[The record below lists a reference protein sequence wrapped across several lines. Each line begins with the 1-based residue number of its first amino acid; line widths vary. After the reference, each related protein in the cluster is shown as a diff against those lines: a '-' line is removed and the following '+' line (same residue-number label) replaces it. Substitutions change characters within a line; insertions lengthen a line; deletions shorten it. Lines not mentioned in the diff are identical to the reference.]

1 MPEPDPLQEYLAA
14 RTTADQDAMTAGALR
29 LAAVGQ
35 QFGTHPGRLPTLL
48 HEAYHQATGTGRT
61 RLAVALARS
70 WVYGGH
76 PDRAVPFAAEAVA
89 QAERGADAALLAE
102 ALDAQLLVHWGP

>member
-14 RTTADQDAMTAGALR
+14 RTTADQDAMTAAALR

-35 QFGTHPGRLPTLL
+35 QFGTHPGRVPTLL
-48 HEAYHQATGTGRT
+48 HEAYHQAPPPGRLPTLLPEAYPQATGTGRT

-76 PDRAVPFAAEAVA
+76 PDRAVPFAAEA
-89 QAERGADAALLAE
+89 
-102 ALDAQLLVHWGP
+102 